1 MKKYILYVLVV
12 LLYSLSSNAQSIDD
26 LLRYARQGLK
36 GSARYVSMGGAFHA
50 LGGDL
55 SAVSDNPA
63 AAAVFLNSELGVTLN
78 AMDNKINTNYIGE
91 NNQVD
96 SRSTDFDQLGLVW
109 CLMTPMEM
117 IL

>member
-50 LGGDL
+50 LAETYL
-55 SAVSDNPA
+55 
-63 AAAVFLNSELGVTLN
+63 L
-78 AMDNKINTNYIGE
+78 
-91 NNQVD
+91 
-96 SRSTDFDQLGLVW
+96 
-109 CLMTPMEM
+109 
-117 IL
+117 